1 MKNKFTKYIVISL
14 IVLNGVCLFFLL
26 RPHRGP
32 HHPPKITDVIQF
44 DKSTKSKIDE
54 MEKIHFDQIA
64 VYSKKIKAI
73 RRTIYFG
80 KLQDSDKED
89 RDAILEEMT
98 ENQLEIEKLRFK
110 YFLEIKKLCNQEQ
123 QKELDLFVKRMLDH
137 ESMRR
142 PKGK

>member
-1 MKNKFTKYIVISL
+1 
-14 IVLNGVCLFFLL
+14 
-26 RPHRGP
+26 
-32 HHPPKITDVIQF
+32 
-44 DKSTKSKIDE
+44 
-54 MEKIHFDQIA
+54 MEKIHFDRIA

-89 RDAILEEMT
+89 RDAIIEEMT